1 MANQDARNALIE
13 GLNTDLAHE
22 YQAIISYLV
31 FSQLIT
37 GPNRPELARLLDQ
50 EIAEE
55 LGHARLLAHKI
66 VALGGTPT
74 TRPAEVR
81 LGSSNREMFEIVL
94 QAERET
100 IERYTQRLKQADAAG
115 ELGLRVDLE
124 DIISDETRHRDD
136 LELILRNWRE

>member
-1 MANQDARNALIE
+1 MASQDARQALIE

-31 FSQLIT
+31 LSQLIT
-37 GPNRPELARLLDQ
+37 GPHRPELSRFLDE
-50 EIAEE
+50 EIADE
-55 LGHARLLAHKI
+55 LGHARYLANKI

-81 LGSSNREMFEIVL
+81 LGSSNREIFEIVL

-100 IERYTQRLKQADAAG
+100 IERYTQRIKQADAAG
-115 ELGLRVDLE
+115 EIGLRVDLE
-124 DIISDETRHRDD
+124 NIVSEESRHRDD
-136 LELILRNWRE
+136 LERILKNWKE